1 MGDTVEPTQDGGYV
15 FWEPPHYSPEEIEAV
30 RPDGVRVR
38 PVMQLEGRRLGF
50 EEPLPEGTQIL
61 RQDTLMWVVPSADK

>member
-1 MGDTVEPTQDGGYV
+1 MGGTAEPTQEGGYV

-38 PVMQLEGRRLGF
+38 PVMQFGGRRLGF

-61 RQDTLMWVVPSADK
+61 RQDTLMWVVRSADN